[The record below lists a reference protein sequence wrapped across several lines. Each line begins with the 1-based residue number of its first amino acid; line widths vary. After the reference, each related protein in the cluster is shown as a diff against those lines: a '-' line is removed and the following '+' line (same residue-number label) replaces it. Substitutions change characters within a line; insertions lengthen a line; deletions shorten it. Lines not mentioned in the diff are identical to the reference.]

1 MAAKLRVGLV
11 GNGGHGMVHVR
22 TLAKL
27 KDEAEIVALC
37 DIKPGLAE
45 KWTQEFGGKPF
56 TSAEEM
62 MDSVELDALFIT
74 IPPTCHGLELLAIE
88 RGIPFQVEKPVNLD
102 VAQAEAIAKAA
113 EEKGVL
119 AAAGYMNRYRRGINE
134 AARIFQEDPPVLTIG
149 GWIGGPPPY
158 VEDGIMA
165 WWVKRSMSGGQFVEQ
180 VTHTIDLVRLL
191 CGEPV
196 SVTAQAATGFIKDHP
211 TYDLDDAL
219 AVTIQFESGG
229 VANLYSC
236 CASKALGGVD
246 LNVYATSAA
255 VRFTGWEHT
264 AAIHCVGKDPVEIKG
279 EEDIFIIEDRT
290 FLGAV
295 RTGDPS
301 GVLSTYKDAVKTLK
315 LSLAANEAAQTGRTV
330 TLS

>member
-11 GNGGHGMVHVR
+11 GQGGHGMEHVR
-22 TLAKL
+22 TLAGL
-27 KDEAEIVALC
+27 KEEAEIVALC
-37 DIKPGLAE
+37 DIKPGLAK
-45 KWTQEFGGKPF
+45 KWTEEFGGKPF
-56 TSAEEM
+56 TCAEEM

-113 EEKGVL
+113 ADKGVL

-134 AARIFQEDPPVLTIG
+134 AAKVFEQDRPVLTIG
-149 GWIGGPPPY
+149 GWIGGPPPA
-158 VEDGIMA
+158 VEEGIMA
-165 WWVKRSMSGGQFVEQ
+165 WWVKRALSGGQFVEQ

-191 CGEPV
+191 CGEAV
-196 SVTAQAATGFIKDHP
+196 SVTAQAATGFVKDHP

-219 AVTIQFESGG
+219 AVTVQFESGG

-246 LNVYATSAA
+246 LNVYATNAA
-255 VRFTGWEHT
+255 ARFTGWEHT
-264 AAIHCVGKDPVEIKG
+264 ATIHRVGKDPVEIRG
-279 EEDIFIIEDRT
+279 EGDIFTIENRT

-301 GVLSTYKDAVKTLK
+301 GVLSTYEDAVKTLK
-315 LSLAANEAAQTGRTV
+315 LSLAASEAAATGTTV
-330 TLS
+330 RLK

>member
-1 MAAKLRVGLV
+1 MADRLRVGLV
-11 GNGGHGMVHVR
+11 GNGGHGMIHVR
-22 TLAKL
+22 TVAAL

-62 MDSVELDALFIT
+62 MDSVELDALFVT

-119 AAAGYMNRYRRGINE
+119 AAAGYMNRYRRSVNE
-134 AARIFQEDPPVLTIG
+134 AARIFRDDPPALTIG
-149 GWIGGPPPY
+149 GWIGGPPPA
-158 VEDGIMA
+158 VEEGVMA
-165 WWVKRSMSGGQFVEQ
+165 WWVKRALSGGQFVEQ
-180 VTHTIDLVRLL
+180 VTHTVDLVRLL
-191 CGEPV
+191 CGEAV
-196 SVTAQAATGFIKDHP
+196 SVTAQAAKGFVKDHP

-219 AVTIQFESGG
+219 AVTVRFQSGG

-236 CASKALGGVD
+236 CASGARGGVD
-246 LNVYATSAA
+246 LNLYAPTAA
-255 VRFTGWEHT
+255 AEFTGWEHSV
-264 AAIHCVGKDPVEIKG
+264 AIYRPGKDPIQIKG
-279 EEDIFIIEDRT
+279 EEDIFTIEDRT

-301 GVLSTYKDAVKTLK
+301 GVLSTYKDAVETLK
-315 LSLAANEAAQTGRTV
+315 LSLAANEAAQTGETV
-330 TLS
+330 YLR